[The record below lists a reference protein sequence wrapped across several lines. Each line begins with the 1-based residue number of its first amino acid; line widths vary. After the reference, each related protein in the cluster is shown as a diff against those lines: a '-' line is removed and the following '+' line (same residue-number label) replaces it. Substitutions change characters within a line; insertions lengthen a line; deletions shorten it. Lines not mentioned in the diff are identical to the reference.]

1 MDDSEYTQLKLV
13 FYRPHAEL
21 WFRSSVRRILRNN
34 RVPNKY
40 AALFDYAL
48 NSDMQIYLMPKL
60 APRGDVKAIIKS
72 VLDLIVLASW
82 CILNNISLRKVGLIF
97 GKRGLSGKAAFFA
110 MHYGNFTHEFKSIAQ
125 RGMQLSQDLADVQIY
140 KVVHMTHYAYNP
152 SVGFNNLKVFSP
164 DLLVAENNLSNNSLY
179 FREFFGKLE
188 SNFHHLSYTP
198 APRFKNRMPFEDR
211 VNKLVVTGSITYK
224 IKDDEF
230 IRFYKQNELQPLRR
244 ELYKNSKKYRLEMEC
259 LLHDLDAVRANT
271 PVSSGNGIMHR
282 IFQLLKGSPPPQNS
296 YYKTD
301 IVATYNKH
309 MMFAV
314 PEEICGLPAIGFV
327 EGMACGCAYFG
338 LDDPMYREIGLIPG
352 VHYIA
357 HDGTTSDL
365 MAKVRYYQN
374 NTDELKIIAQSGN
387 EFVTNKLAPTS
398 VYGNFFELLKA
409 KLADKKNST
418 VKS

>member
-1 MDDSEYTQLKLV
+1 VEDSKTSSLKLV
-13 FYRPHAEL
+13 FYRPHAEF
-21 WFRSSVRRILRNN
+21 WFKSTVRSILRKN
-34 RVPNKY
+34 RLPNKY

-60 APRGDVKAIIKS
+60 APSGDLKAIFKS
-72 VLDLIVLASW
+72 IIDLIELTAW
-82 CILNNISLRKVGLIF
+82 CILNDISLRKVGLIF
-97 GKRGLSGKAAFFA
+97 GKRGLTGKAAFFVL
-110 MHYGNFTHEFKSIAQ
+110 HYGNFTHESKSLAQ
-125 RGMQLSQDLADVQIY
+125 CGAQLANDLAEVSIY
-140 KVVHMTHYAYNP
+140 KVVHMTHYVYNP
-152 SVGFNNLKVFSP
+152 IIGFNNLKAFLP
-164 DLLVAENNLSNNSLY
+164 DLLVAENNLGNNSPF

-188 SNFHHLSYTP
+188 SNFHLLPYTP
-198 APRFKNRMPFEDR
+198 DPRFKNRKKFEDR

-224 IKDDEF
+224 MKDDEF

-244 ELYKNSKKYRLEMEC
+244 ELYENSKKYRLEMEC
-259 LLHDLDAVRANT
+259 LLNDLDAVRLNAR
-271 PVSSGNGIMHR
+271 VSSANRIVKR
-282 IFQLLKGSPPPQNS
+282 IFRLLKGFPLEHA

-314 PEEICGLPAIGFV
+314 PEEICDLPAIGFV

-357 HDGTTSDL
+357 HDGTTFDL

-374 NTDELKIIAQSGN
+374 NIDELKIIAKSGN
-387 EFVTNKLAPTS
+387 EFVTNTLTEESVYPTFFALLKQKLA
-398 VYGNFFELLKA
+398 NK
-409 KLADKKNST
+409 
-418 VKS
+418 